1 MIPSLPLG
9 VLTRASVNKRSWEM
23 PTPTDTFGQA
33 LRDNAAEFGIRLG
46 ADDVKR
52 LSTYYELLLKWND
65 RLHLVAPCPPEEFAT
80 RHVLEPLMLLHHL
93 PQNARVIDVGSG
105 AGLPIIPCLIVRADL
120 SATLIESSRR
130 KAVFL
135 REALRDV
142 NSHEPPA
149 LTVARFEQTT
159 APAADYVMCRALDH
173 FQEFLPAL
181 IEWAPPASTLLLFAG
196 EALRKQIENLLPLA
210 KAERI
215 PKSDRRCLIVG
226 SQASAV

>member
-1 MIPSLPLG
+1 
-9 VLTRASVNKRSWEM
+9 M
-23 PTPTDTFGQA
+23 PTSTDTFGLA

-52 LSTYYELLLKWND
+52 LSDYYELLLKWND

-142 NSHEPPA
+142 NSHEPPV
-149 LTVARFEQTT
+149 LTVARFEQMT
-159 APAADYVMCRALDH
+159 APAADYVTCRALDH